1 MVPSRCHPVYL
12 CLSII
17 LVCGEDQCASS
28 LRSTLYGVSQSVCE
42 ERCDSKCDFCAQSEI
57 NHTSLSG
64 NTCQSNVCFRGHITG
79 VRVSYRLGVTLH
91 TQKYFDTR
99 VAEDPVLLC
108 FYCLDCSNL
117 ARLMERFLN
126 PLDIWTCLILDLKI
140 Q

>member
-1 MVPSRCHPVYL
+1 MVPSRCHPVSL

-28 LRSTLYGVSQSVCE
+28 LQSTLYGVSQSVCG

-64 NTCQSNVCFRGHITG
+64 NTCQSNVCLRGHITR
-79 VRVSYRLGVTLH
+79 VRVSYRLRVTLH
-91 TQKYFDTR
+91 IQKYFDTG

-108 FYCLDCSNL
+108 LYCLDYSNL
-117 ARLMERFLN
+117 AHLIEHFLN
-126 PLDIWTCLILDLKI
+126 LLDIRTCLILDLKI